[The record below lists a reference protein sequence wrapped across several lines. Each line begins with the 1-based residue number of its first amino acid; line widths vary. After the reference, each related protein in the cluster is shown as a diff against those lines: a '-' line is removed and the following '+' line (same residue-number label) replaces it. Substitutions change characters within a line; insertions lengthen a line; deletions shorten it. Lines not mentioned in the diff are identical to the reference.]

1 MTGRKSNLNPANSK
15 NGNDEVDE
23 VLFDEDEA
31 SSNLGASTVSM
42 SASRSAS
49 ASASASGSGSGSDEE
64 RGERIVFLLYVC
76 PHDISYVEKI
86 QPTWRPH
93 EQQINGQT

>member
-64 RGERIVFLLYVC
+64 RGVGGSRGGSQ
-76 PHDISYVEKI
+76 HSRR
-86 QPTWRPH
+86 QSRTRM
-93 EQQINGQT
+93 